1 MIKIDKGKILGEGAY
16 GIVFEGTFGEQQVA
30 VKRIQTAYI
39 VSNEK
44 EEAALKKLDHPNVI
58 KLFHICSDE
67 EFRYYALEL
76 CQSSLEKLFL
86 KIDSPKKYR
95 GPMPSQKEVLLQL
108 AEGLEYIHINGLIHR
123 DLKPENVLIW
133 ADSTGKT
140 VLMKWADFGLSKPVN
155 ERGSHS
161 ISGVSRG
168 TDNWYAPEILKI
180 MVEQEEN
187 ENKSSPRQ
195 RGTIKSDV
203 FTEGLIFAYYL
214 LNGVHPFGSRFER
227 VPNIIADNPSVHV
240 SKIQGPIHGLIMEM
254 LKHNPEER
262 ISSSEVVEKIRL
274 MQF

>member
-1 MIKIDKGKILGEGAY
+1 
-16 GIVFEGTFGEQQVA
+16 
-30 VKRIQTAYI
+30 
-39 VSNEK
+39 
-44 EEAALKKLDHPNVI
+44 
-58 KLFHICSDE
+58 
-67 EFRYYALEL
+67 L

-86 KIDSPKKYR
+86 KNDSPKKYR

-108 AEGLEYIHINGLIHR
+108 AKGLEYIHINGLIHR

-240 SKIQGPIHGLIMEM
+240 SSKSFFKI
-254 LKHNPEER
+254 
-262 ISSSEVVEKIRL
+262 
-274 MQF
+274 

>member
-1 MIKIDKGKILGEGAY
+1 
-16 GIVFEGTFGEQQVA
+16 
-30 VKRIQTAYI
+30 
-39 VSNEK
+39 
-44 EEAALKKLDHPNVI
+44 
-58 KLFHICSDE
+58 
-67 EFRYYALEL
+67 
-76 CQSSLEKLFL
+76 
-86 KIDSPKKYR
+86 
-95 GPMPSQKEVLLQL
+95 
-108 AEGLEYIHINGLIHR
+108 
-123 DLKPENVLIW
+123 
-133 ADSTGKT
+133 
-140 VLMKWADFGLSKPVN
+140 MKWADFGLSKPVN

-240 SKIQGPIHGLIMEM
+240 SSKSFFKI
-254 LKHNPEER
+254 
-262 ISSSEVVEKIRL
+262 
-274 MQF
+274 